1 MLAVKNKTPDIFENT
16 RMFAQI
22 KDYFVYRLTGEYYTD
37 DSTASDH
44 GFYDIRNRC
53 YWTEMLDFVGIREEN
68 LPKIVPPGT
77 EIGTISSQA
86 AMEFGLNPN
95 TKINVGAFDQGC
107 GAIGAG
113 NIRPG
118 IASEARDR
126 LWLRLRQL
134 MH

>member
-1 MLAVKNKTPDIFENT
+1 
-16 RMFAQI
+16 MFAQI

-77 EIGTISSQA
+77 EDRNDFQSGCNGIWIESQYK
-86 AMEFGLNPN
+86 N
-95 TKINVGAFDQGC
+95 
-107 GAIGAG
+107 
-113 NIRPG
+113 
-118 IASEARDR
+118 
-126 LWLRLRQL
+126 
-134 MH
+134 